1 MINYTLER
9 CMMTV
14 NELYL
19 QLEALIN
26 EGYEGLEVGVVDTVN
41 NKLTFSLSLT
51 LLQQGDEMFIGVK
64 HDS

>member
-1 MINYTLER
+1 
-9 CMMTV
+9 MTV
-14 NELYL
+14 NELHL

-41 NKLTFSLSLT
+41 DKLTFSLSLT